1 MLIGGL
7 QKTSLIDFPKRI
19 AAIVFTHGCNFRCP
33 YCHNPELVTSNH
45 ESLDD
50 NFVFDFLKTRQ
61 GKLKGVVITG
71 GEPCLQKDL
80 PEFLTRVKS
89 MGFDIKLDTNGSH
102 FSVLEKIIS
111 EKLADYI
118 AMDIKGPLEKYET
131 IAGTNINLQNL
142 EKSVKLIMSSGIDYE
157 FRTTVTRE
165 LLNVDDFFNIGELI
179 KGAKQYF
186 LQKFVPNKV
195 LDETFKSASTFNEE
209 DFQECIH
216 ILKSYDIKK
225 VTVR

>member
-33 YCHNPELVTSNH
+33 YCHNPELVISNH

-50 NFVFDFLKTRQ
+50 NFVFDFLETRK
-61 GKLKGVVITG
+61 GKLKGVVVTG
-71 GEPCLQKDL
+71 GEPCIQKDL
-80 PEFLTRVKS
+80 PEFLGKIKS
-89 MGFDIKLDTNGSH
+89 MGFDVKLDTNGSQY
-102 FSVLEKIIS
+102 SMLEKIVS

-118 AMDIKGPLEKYET
+118 AMDIKAPLDKYET

-142 EKSVKLIMSSGIDYE
+142 EKSVNLIMSSGIDYE

-165 LLNVDDFFNIGELI
+165 LLNVDDFFGIGELI
-179 KGAKQYF
+179 TGAKQYY

-195 LDETFKSASTFNEE
+195 LDETFKSASSFNDEE
-209 DFQECIH
+209 FQECIH